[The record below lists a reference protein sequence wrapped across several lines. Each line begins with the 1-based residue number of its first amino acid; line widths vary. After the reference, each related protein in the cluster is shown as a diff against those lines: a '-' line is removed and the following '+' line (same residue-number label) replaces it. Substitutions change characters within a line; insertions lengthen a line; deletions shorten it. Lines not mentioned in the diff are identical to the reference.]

1 MKWEWEITEKVVTR
15 TFEARDSE
23 NKHTIKEDKD
33 LDLAVALAT
42 LCVPFKCISG
52 QT

>member
-1 MKWEWEITEKVVTR
+1 MRMRDHWESSNR

-42 LCVPFKCISG
+42 LCVFFKCISG